1 MVIIRSQRV
10 SMPWDYAMGLDPR
23 EQDPGQIDGT
33 ALPGQEM
40 VDLEADSR
48 VYEHPQWDMYKI
60 GYT

>member
-1 MVIIRSQRV
+1 
-10 SMPWDYAMGLDPR
+10 MPWDYAMGLDPR